1 MAESVPAAHAA
12 NYFSVRQDWLDRRK
26 EPILETERGQSRR
39 GLDASHHLL
48 RNRSNRY
55 LQDREEMKT
64 QTYIGLGKD
73 FLLHDTMVT
82 ESEGQIW
89 DRTQEHLG
97 YTDRGIV
104 AMRKMILQAI
114 SDVQTGK
121 DPPGVI
127 RDEARNERAFRYAA
141 SQP

>member
-1 MAESVPAAHAA
+1 MKIRSLELAA
-12 NYFSVRQDWLDRRK
+12 R
-26 EPILETERGQSRR
+26 TEGA
-39 GLDASHHLL
+39 GLI
-48 RNRSNRY
+48 
-55 LQDREEMKT
+55 Q
-64 QTYIGLGKD
+64 
-73 FLLHDTMVT
+73 
-82 ESEGQIW
+82 

-127 RDEARNERAFRYAA
+127 RVGDPLMLDR
-141 SQP
+141 

>member
-1 MAESVPAAHAA
+1 
-12 NYFSVRQDWLDRRK
+12 
-26 EPILETERGQSRR
+26 
-39 GLDASHHLL
+39 
-48 RNRSNRY
+48 
-55 LQDREEMKT
+55 MKT
-64 QTYIGLGKD
+64 HTYIGLSKD

-127 RDEARNERAFRYAA
+127 RDEARNEFVDVIARDDMVPQDVDWRWHWKA
-141 SQP
+141 